1 MKSLRLAASVVF
13 CCFLALVSWVA
24 APLPA
29 GLIAPVARP
38 ALVVLDRHGLPLRV
52 ARASDGSLARWV
64 PLADLDPDVIAAFL
78 ATEDSRFY
86 RHSGVDGLALA
97 RAAWTDLRRRRVV
110 SGGSTIPMHFA
121 RLL

>member
-1 MKSLRLAASVVF
+1 MTCDKLQTTEARRRRVPISWRSLCLGASVVF
-13 CCFLALVSWVA
+13 GFSFAAICWIA

-29 GLIAPVARP
+29 GLTAPVARP
-38 ALVVLDRHGLPLRV
+38 ALVVLDRHGLPLRI

-64 PLADLDPDVIAAFL
+64 LLADMDPDVIAGFL

-97 RAAWTDLRRRRVV
+97 
-110 SGGSTIPMHFA
+110 
-121 RLL
+121 